1 MKMKNKR
8 LLSGVIILVA
18 VSLALVSAMTVSAA
32 EPNTQAFHDENSG
45 VVADCGGF
53 LALADYEIDGR
64 ATTFFDNDGNP
75 LRVQAHAVYNGTLTN
90 SVTGLILR
98 DPSRLTLTASLQ
110 EGTTTQAGLAF
121 AITVPGEGIAM
132 LDVGRLVFDAEG
144 NVIFE
149 GGPHQ
154 FLDEGD
160 SLICAALD

>member
-1 MKMKNKR
+1 MKNKK
-8 LLSGVIILVA
+8 LFSLVMVLVA
-18 VSLALVSAMTVSAA
+18 VSLALVSAITASAA
-32 EPNTQAFHDENSG
+32 GPDIQAFHDEGSA

-64 ATTFFDNDGNP
+64 AITFLDNDGNP
-75 LRVQAHAVYNGTLTN
+75 LRVQAHVAYNGTLTN

-98 DPSRLTLTASLQ
+98 DPSRLTLTENLQ

-132 LDVGRLVFDAEG
+132 LDVGRLVLNAEG

-149 GGPHQ
+149 AGPHQ
-154 FLDEGD
+154 FLGEGE